1 MNPEEVARHRA
12 DRARLKREHQALFEE
27 VSALFFRFDPVG
39 LNFETNADEYD
50 PEVGTILP
58 RLRECRSPDDAQRV
72 VHEEFT
78 RWFTA
83 ETAGS
88 AERYQAVSVALW
100 GLWQR
105 HHSRGRDA

>member
-12 DRARLKREHQALFEE
+12 DRARLKRGHRALFDEA
-27 VSALFFRFDPVG
+27 SALFFRFDPVG
-39 LNFETNADEYD
+39 LNFETNSDEYD

-58 RLRECRSPDDAQRV
+58 RLRECHSPEDVQRV
-72 VHEEFT
+72 VHEEF
-78 RWFTA
+78 RSWFDV

-100 GLWQR
+100 DLWQ
-105 HHSRGRDA
+105 